1 MRYFIELSYD
11 GTAYHGWQLQPNA
24 VTVQQRLNEALS
36 TLLRQPIETVG
47 AGRTDAGVHA
57 RYMVAHF
64 DIDRV
69 VDGER
74 LADKLCRLLPPDIAV
89 SAVRPVVAE
98 AHARFD
104 ATGRTYHY
112 DVYTQK
118 SPFHRHYATR
128 LFFTPDYDAMNAA
141 AARLLTYTD
150 FTSFSKVD
158 TDAKTNICH
167 LTQAVWQPLGDDR
180 WRFVISADRFLRNMV
195 RAIVGTLLEVGRHRL
210 TVDDFCRIIE
220 CKDRCAAG
228 ESAPAC
234 ALALVDITYPD
245 EVYRPIL

>member
-1 MRYFIELSYD
+1 
-11 GTAYHGWQLQPNA
+11 
-24 VTVQQRLNEALS
+24 
-36 TLLRQPIETVG
+36 
-47 AGRTDAGVHA
+47 
-57 RYMVAHF
+57 
-64 DIDRV
+64 
-69 VDGER
+69 
-74 LADKLCRLLPPDIAV
+74 
-89 SAVRPVVAE
+89 
-98 AHARFD
+98 
-104 ATGRTYHY
+104 
-112 DVYTQK
+112 
-118 SPFHRHYATR
+118 
-128 LFFTPDYDAMNAA
+128 MNAA